1 MDLQAQLSRLQDLPS
16 ILKQVEDLSTLSCLE
31 GEGDTLMLY
40 GIDPN
45 YSTYTSSHHWVGLC
59 CLTESNRPYEWPYIA
74 WVIRNRLDSGKYKH
88 TYEQVVLQ
96 PSQFSA
102 FNKWQGTEPLTIFQR
117 VSRGYHSI
125 ELLFHAVDIARKVI
139 ESGDN
144 DRPFPITVRH
154 YYSPISMRPL
164 GRKPPWYE
172 QAKKVF
178 TPEGLDPERFVFADG
193 VLP

>member
-1 MDLQAQLSRLQDLPS
+1 MALL
-16 ILKQVEDLSTLSCLE
+16 
-31 GEGDTLMLY
+31 
-40 GIDPN
+40 IDPN
-45 YSTYTSSHHWVGLC
+45 YSTYPASHHWVGLC

-102 FNKWQGTEPLTIFQR
+102 FNKWQETEPLTIFQL
-117 VSRGYHSI
+117 VARGYHSI
-125 ELLFHAVDIARKVI
+125 ELLFHAVDIAAKVI
-139 ESGDN
+139 YTPPDSASAS
-144 DRPFPITVRH
+144 RPFPTTVRH
-154 YYSPISMRPL
+154 YFSPISMRPL
-164 GRKPPWYE
+164 GSKPSWYG
-172 QAKKVF
+172 QAKRVF